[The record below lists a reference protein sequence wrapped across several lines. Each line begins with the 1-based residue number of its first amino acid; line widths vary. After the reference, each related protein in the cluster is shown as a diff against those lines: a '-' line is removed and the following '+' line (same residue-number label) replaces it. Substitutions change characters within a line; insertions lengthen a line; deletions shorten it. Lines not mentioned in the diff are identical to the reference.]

1 MNQSGEGGNLRYRI
15 FVNDTVAWFRSQHPL
30 WQLVTV
36 FWLVVVVCGYLGFP
50 GIGISTVSAQSE
62 YLGAAVVPGLVP
74 GGRAA
79 RRRQRQR
86 DRAGAGDDN
95 ANIAASYS
103 RFSSAQ
109 QRDESIT
116 QQQSEARKN
125 AESNGHDLR
134 VDLEFSDEAVSGTKR
149 NRLGLN
155 ELLRAAEAGEFKVLY
170 FYSVSRLARES
181 VITMPILK
189 RLVHTHGIRVVSVTE
204 GIDSAAG
211 GWEVLATILSLVSE
225 RFLKELAASVFRGQQ
240 GAVEDGFSVGDYC
253 FGYSSEPVEGTQS
266 SRRGR
271 NAKPR
276 MRYVI
281 DPTEAAWVQKIFHW
295 FVVERQSI
303 TWMVKQLNA
312 QNAPKDHR
320 ASTPDW
326 RHNLVTEL
334 LSRLKYVGIWT
345 WGQSRNVR
353 DPETGDV
360 RQEPRT
366 EEETE
371 RWIRQL
377 PELQIVELETFVKA
391 QELLDEN
398 EQKFGHRR
406 NEGGKFQGSLRDRE
420 AGHPLHL
427 LSGLIKCGE
436 CGANFVVGGAHGAYM
451 FCPACK
457 RGTCSC
463 KTQLNR
469 ELAERLLLD
478 AIGRQ
483 IVDSAVWTRA
493 VIDAAMKAWHDRDDR
508 VPAQLAAIRQQ
519 IAEVERRRSRLL
531 DRIETGNADP
541 DVSRRLE
548 SRRLELQKLRQQ
560 EASLLQQ
567 QNVGAE
573 PPTEAWL
580 REQLAEL
587 GTVLHEST
595 PAAAYALRD
604 LVGGV
609 ITVHEV
615 RRKGRKRHFLKATFA
630 LQTSSLADSLG
641 MPLTADVKD
650 SQSPADQIEIDIVDP
665 AAGSRAAEARRLY
678 ELDLPNKEIA
688 VRMGLSRGRVTAL
701 LKQSFADSGEEMPSG
716 YRRRAALK
724 RQNEAPPQ
732 FMQIADEV
740 MALREEGWLHG
751 DIAELKE
758 CSRDL
763 ITQAIRFWHESK
775 GLEVPD
781 GRSFESI
788 QKRKSQSGQ
797 S

>member
-1 MNQSGEGGNLRYRI
+1 MEFA
-15 FVNDTVAWFRSQHPL
+15 FV
-30 WQLVTV
+30 
-36 FWLVVVVCGYLGFP
+36 
-50 GIGISTVSAQSE
+50 
-62 YLGAAVVPGLVP
+62 
-74 GGRAA
+74 
-79 RRRQRQR
+79 
-86 DRAGAGDDN
+86 
-95 ANIAASYS
+95 
-103 RFSSAQ
+103 
-109 QRDESIT
+109 SI
-116 QQQSEARKN
+116 
-125 AESNGHDLR
+125 
-134 VDLEFSDEAVSGTKR
+134 
-149 NRLGLN
+149 
-155 ELLRAAEAGEFKVLY
+155 
-170 FYSVSRLARES
+170 
-181 VITMPILK
+181 
-189 RLVHTHGIRVVSVTE
+189 TE
-204 GIDSAAG
+204 GIDSAIG

-225 RFLKELAASVFRGQQ
+225 RFLKELSASVFRGQQ

-266 SRRGR
+266 SRRGAQRETTNAICHRSDKGCLGSEDFSLVCCRTAVDYPDRQTTECSECSEGSPGVHAGLAAQSGDRTTQSPEVCGYLDLGAKAGMCVIR
-271 NAKPR
+271 N
-276 MRYVI
+276 
-281 DPTEAAWVQKIFHW
+281 
-295 FVVERQSI
+295 
-303 TWMVKQLNA
+303 
-312 QNAPKDHR
+312 
-320 ASTPDW
+320 
-326 RHNLVTEL
+326 
-334 LSRLKYVGIWT
+334 
-345 WGQSRNVR
+345 
-353 DPETGDV
+353 PETFARNLG
-360 RQEPRT
+360 PKKKPK
-366 EEETE
+366 

-406 NEGGKFQGSLRDRE
+406 SKGGQFQGSLRDRE

-436 CGANFVVGGAHGAYM
+436 CRANFVVGGAHGAYM
-451 FCPACK
+451 FCPAYK

-548 SRRLELQKLRQQ
+548 SRRIELQKLGQQ

-567 QNVGAE
+567 QNAGAT
-573 PPTEAWL
+573 PPTKAWL

-701 LKQSFADSGEEMPSG
+701 STILRDVQS
-716 YRRRAALK
+716 L
-724 RQNEAPPQ
+724 
-732 FMQIADEV
+732 
-740 MALREEGWLHG
+740 L
-751 DIAELKE
+751 
-758 CSRDL
+758 
-763 ITQAIRFWHESK
+763 
-775 GLEVPD
+775 
-781 GRSFESI
+781 
-788 QKRKSQSGQ
+788 
-797 S
+797 